1 MEDGLVHPAVG
12 PIVSVPEQRDPRAH
26 RVFRFLAYRQAT
38 TSSVSEGKRTVPTR
52 PKERSLARS
61 VIGGVGLIAGAGA
74 VNKLFA
80 LLAAPVLTVALGPA
94 PYGVVALLTTVTSL
108 GTLFA
113 LAGVDMSYARF
124 YFSESPTEGQA
135 VERFCWRFTLV
146 ASLPISVISLVCW
159 WYGSEKVGLPASLA
173 PMVCAGIFLAALST
187 MAATRQRLRE
197 GYLRIAIGSVTT
209 GLVGVA
215 LSIVLALY
223 WRKDAWSLLLG
234 GVVGMVSGILVL
246 GLPRPS
252 DLARPSGL
260 PPHRRW
266 EVLRLGAAGAAM
278 APLYWLM
285 NSADRW
291 IIGAWAGQDS
301 VGVYAFAAG
310 IGQVGILLNSA
321 ITYAWFPEM
330 SRAYEASREE
340 APAAIGRMWGRLVA
354 GLMVAWVAVTAAGP
368 DAIRLLADPRF
379 YGGGSYVPW
388 MAGGMFFYGVASL
401 SNTGHLLRKD
411 LRPAVGWWT
420 AGAIMD
426 VGLTVLLVIRYGAA
440 GAAIAACS
448 SFAFIAGG
456 VMWSSQRRYCLAVPW
471 GRLAAA
477 ALVAV
482 LAGVSLFPPWASSP
496 FSSLL
501 RKLPVG
507 LAVGCLLFWVVAPDW
522 MCRLV
527 RRAPEVGPDAGA

>member
-1 MEDGLVHPAVG
+1 M
-12 PIVSVPEQRDPRAH
+12 
-26 RVFRFLAYRQAT
+26 
-38 TSSVSEGKRTVPTR
+38 PTR
-52 PKERSLARS
+52 LKERSLARS
-61 VIGGVGLIAGAGA
+61 VIGGAGLIAGAGA
-74 VNKLFA
+74 VNKLLA
-80 LLAAPVLTVALGPA
+80 LLAAPVLTVALGPG

-124 YFSESPTEGQA
+124 YFSESPEEGQA
-135 VERFCWRFTLV
+135 VERFCWRFALAV
-146 ASLPISVISLVCW
+146 ALPVSALSLVCW
-159 WYGSEKVGLPASLA
+159 WYGSGMGGLPASLA
-173 PMVCAGIFLAALST
+173 PMVGAGIFLAVLNA

-197 GYLRIAIGSVTT
+197 GYLRIAIGSVAT
-209 GLVGVA
+209 GLAGVA

-223 WRKDAWSLLLG
+223 WRRDAWPLLLG
-234 GVVGMVSGILVL
+234 GVAGMTVGILVL

-260 PPHRRW
+260 PPHQRW
-266 EVLRLGAAGAAM
+266 EVLRLGAAGAAV

-291 IIGAWAGQDS
+291 IIGGWAGQDA

-310 IGQVGILLNSA
+310 MGQMGILLNSA

-330 SRAYEASREE
+330 SRAYEVSRDE

-354 GLMVAWVAVTAAGP
+354 GLMVAWVAVTAAGA
-368 DAIRLLADPRF
+368 DAIRLIADPRF
-379 YGGGSYVPW
+379 HAGGSYVPW
-388 MAGGMFFYGVASL
+388 LAGGVFFYGVASL
-401 SNTGHLLRKD
+401 SNTGLLLRKD

-420 AGAIMD
+420 AGSIAD

-440 GAAIAACS
+440 GAAFAACA

-456 VMWSSQRRYCLAVPW
+456 VMWSSQKRFRLAVPW
-471 GRLAAA
+471 SRLAAA

-482 LAGVSLFPPWASSP
+482 LAGVSMFPPWASAP
-496 FSSLL
+496 FPSLL

-507 LAVGCLLFWVVAPDW
+507 LAVGSLLLWVVAPDW
-522 MCRLV
+522 MRRLISG
-527 RRAPEVGPDAGA
+527 RGKNKEVK